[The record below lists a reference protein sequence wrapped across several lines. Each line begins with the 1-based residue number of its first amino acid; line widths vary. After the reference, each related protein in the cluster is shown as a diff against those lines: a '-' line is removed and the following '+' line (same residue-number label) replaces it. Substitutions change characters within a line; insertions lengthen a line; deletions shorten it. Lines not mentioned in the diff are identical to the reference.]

1 MSNYREATGV
11 AAVARPAAPTDAGVI
26 ARLLEQ
32 LGYPATPEE
41 VTTRLEVVGNDP
53 HATAFVSEHAATVV
67 GAASACVI
75 ASIHASGR
83 IAIITSLVVEQSARR
98 HGVGR
103 SLVAAIEQWARD
115 NGAAY
120 VIVNS
125 GDQRADAHAFYEGLG
140 YTRSGVRFRK
150 NLATRQAD
158 PSLRSG

>member
-1 MSNYREATGV
+1 MSDRRDTRPA
-11 AAVARPAAPTDAGVI
+11 AAVARLAVLSDAGAM

-32 LGYPATPEE
+32 LGYPATTEE
-41 VTTRLEVVGNDP
+41 VTTRLEIVRDDP
-53 HATAFVSEHAATVV
+53 QAVAFVSEHESVVV

-75 ASIHASGR
+75 ASLHVTGR
-83 IAIITSLVVEQSARR
+83 VAIITSMVVDQSVRR

-120 VIVNS
+120 IIVSS

-150 NLATRQAD
+150 NL
-158 PSLRSG
+158 P